1 MAPKRSF
8 DNLETDGGSSKRNK
22 NDDMPRGANQQ
33 QSDPKKNP
41 YLAHMYGSD
50 EEDEGGIGI
59 NGNGYGSNGH
69 ATRHTSQFG
78 STTSSLEAFQRHK
91 TTSAQAARA
100 EDGPHNPFTGTSLSQ
115 KYFDILRTR
124 RNLPV
129 HAQRYG
135 LLLR

>member
-8 DNLETDGGSSKRNK
+8 DDLEPDGGSNKRNK
-22 NDDMPRGANQQ
+22 NEDMPRGASQQ

-59 NGNGYGSNGH
+59 NGYGSNGH
-69 ATRHTSQFG
+69 AARSTRQVG
-78 STTSSLEAFQRHK
+78 STTSSLGSFQRHK
-91 TTSAQAARA
+91 TTSAQASKA

-115 KYFDILRTR
+115 KYFDILKTR

-135 LLLR
+135 LPLLL